1 MHNTYLVY
9 LFENTE
15 DWRDDSAVK
24 DIRYSSTRPEFDFFF
39 FLHLHQVV
47 HSRLELY
54 LQVIQPL
61 WPALSSCRDMPIPT
75 HRSIETLE
83 K

>member
-39 FLHLHQVV
+39 FFTPTSGGSQPPRTVPPGDPAPV
-47 HSRLELY
+47 ARLEQL
-54 LQVIQPL
+54 P
-61 WPALSSCRDMPIPT
+61 
-75 HRSIETLE
+75 
-83 K
+83 